1 MNARDQGNSVR
12 AEPTSTSAEPV
23 EALTQPSTRAGRT
36 DRFTRAAGVSRHH
49 ESARAQ
55 VAGGA
60 TYIDDIP
67 EVRGT
72 LHAAPICSPVAHGR
86 LRGIDA
92 TAALALPGV
101 RGMVDARDVPGDPI
115 LAAFGHDEPV
125 FASDTV
131 QFTGQVVALLLADDT
146 MTARRAARLVKLDI
160 EPLPA
165 VISVHEAHA
174 LESYVLPPVHVK
186 RGDAAAALK
195 RAPHT
200 LEGRFEVGGQEHFYL
215 EGQIACVLPLE
226 QNQWWVYT
234 STQHPG
240 EVQHW
245 VSHALGIHSHAV
257 TVECRRM
264 GGGFGGKETQA
275 GHLAVWAAIA
285 ANKLKRPVK
294 LRLDRDDDFHITGKR
309 HPFAYH
315 YRAGF
320 DASGLLCG
328 LELEMLANCGF
339 SADLSGPVADRAIFH
354 ADNAYFL
361 EDVAIASYRCKT
373 NTQSHTAFR
382 GFGGPQGVIVIER
395 ILSDIART
403 LGLDPLGVRLRNL
416 YSDEPTSGALRQA
429 QGERKPSAAPEPV
442 SVRAEPVEALAQR
455 NVTHYQMKVE
465 DNILEPLITTLAR
478 TSHYRQRREQMAAWN
493 AKSPVIKKGLA
504 LTPVKFGISFTAT
517 LFNQAGA
524 LVHVYTDGSVQVNH
538 GGTEMGQ
545 GLNTKVAAIVADE
558 LGVPFEQVL
567 STAADTSKVP
577 NASATAASAGTDLNG
592 RAAQFAARHVR
603 DNLAAFVAGL
613 DGCGAGAVR
622 FEAGQVIT
630 PSRTRAFNDVVH
642 AAYANRIQLWSDGFY
657 RTPKIHYDKVT
668 MQGRPFYYFAYGAA
682 CTEVA
687 IDTLTGESRVLK
699 VDILHD
705 VGRSINPAIDIGQIE
720 GGFVQGMGWLTTEQ
734 LVWNDKGYLQT
745 HAPSTYKIPATG
757 DVPEHFHVDLWPEP
771 NREDNVHG
779 SKAVGEPPFML
790 AISVFEALRD
800 AVAQAG
806 GQPQGMNAPATA
818 EEVLRAVGPAAH
830 GLN

>member
-1 MNARDQGNSVR
+1 MNAPDLKQVDGNIG
-12 AEPTSTSAEPV
+12 P
-23 EALTQPSTRAGRT
+23 
-36 DRFTRAAGVSRHH
+36 TRAAGYAVSDRNPLGGDQPAAAVARERPSNLAAGQSRPH

-55 VAGGA
+55 VAGAA

-72 LHAAPICSPVAHGR
+72 LHAAPVCSRVAHGT
-86 LRGIDA
+86 LRGIDTA
-92 TAALALPGV
+92 AALAVPGV
-101 RGMVDARDVPGDPI
+101 RAVIDARHIPGDKM
-115 LAAFGHDEPV
+115 LAAFAHDEPI
-125 FASDTV
+125 FATDTV
-131 QFTGQVVALLLADDT
+131 QFVGQVVALVVADNV

-160 EPLPA
+160 APLDP
-165 VISVHEAHA
+165 VLSVHEAHA

-186 RGDAAAALK
+186 RGDAAAALQ
-195 RAPHT
+195 RAPHQ

-215 EGQIACVLPLE
+215 EGQIAYAMPLE
-226 QNQWWVYT
+226 QNQWWIHT

-245 VSHALGIHSHAV
+245 VGHALGVANHAV
-257 TVECRRM
+257 TVQCRRM

-285 ANKLKRPVK
+285 ANALRCPIK
-294 LRLDRDDDFHITGKR
+294 LRLDRDDDFLITGKR

-320 DASGLLCG
+320 DDTGRLSG
-328 LELEMLANCGF
+328 LELEMLVNCGF

-354 ADNAYFL
+354 TDNAYYL
-361 EDVAIASYRCKT
+361 EDVAIHSFRCKT

-395 ILSDIART
+395 ILGDIARA
-403 LGLDPLGVRLRNL
+403 LGMDPLDVRLRNL
-416 YSDEPTSGALRQA
+416 YSDEVIA
-429 QGERKPSAAPEPV
+429 QKDATTPER
-442 SVRAEPVEALAQR
+442 RR
-455 NVTHYQMKVE
+455 DTTHYQMKIE
-465 DNILEPLITTLAR
+465 DNILDPLITTLAT
-478 TSHYRQRREQMAAWN
+478 TSRYRERREQIAAWN
-493 AKSPVIKKGLA
+493 AKNPVIKKGIA

-524 LVHVYTDGSVQVNH
+524 LVHVYLDGSVQVNH

-545 GLNTKVAAIVADE
+545 GLNTKVAQIVADE
-558 LGVPFEQVL
+558 LGVPFERVL

-613 DGCGAGAVR
+613 DGVGAGAVR
-622 FEAGQVIT
+622 FQGGQVIT
-630 PSRTRAFNDVVH
+630 EKSTRTFDAVVA

-657 RTPKIHYDKVT
+657 RTPKIHYDKT
-668 MQGRPFYYFAYGAA
+668 TLTGRPFYYFAYGAA
-682 CTEVA
+682 VSEVA

-705 VGRSINPAIDIGQIE
+705 VGQSINPALDIGQIE

-734 LVWNDKGYLQT
+734 LVWKADGTLAT

-757 DVPEHFHVDLWPEP
+757 DIPEHFKVDLWPEP

-806 GQPQGMNAPATA
+806 GQPEAMNAPATA
-818 EEVLRAVGPAAH
+818 EEVLRSVSPLH
-830 GLN
+830 